1 MQDKIIEKMDREIR
15 NIQVALGKIGPMRP
29 GAVSR
34 QYHKPKEKE
43 GGFWQLSYTCQQRSH
58 SENVREDELERVRG
72 ELEEYRKFKE
82 LCARWV
88 DVALERARRTRELRR
103 QSSDEAKRSN

>member
-1 MQDKIIEKMDREIR
+1 MQDKTVEKMDREIHR
-15 NIQVALGKIGPMRP
+15 LQAELGSIGPMRP

-34 QYHKPKEKE
+34 QYHKPREKA
-43 GGFWQLSYTCQQRSH
+43 GGFWQLSYTYRQRSH
-58 SENVREDELERVRG
+58 TENVREDELEAVRS

-88 DVALERARRTRELRR
+88 ELALARARRNRELKR
-103 QSSDEAKRSN
+103 QRSDESKGAT

>member
-15 NIQVALGKIGPMRP
+15 SLQVELSALGPMRP

-34 QYHKPKEKE
+34 QYHKPREKE
-43 GGFWQLSYTCQQRSH
+43 GGFWQLSYTYQQRSH
-58 SENVREDELERVRG
+58 SENVREEELEAVRS

-88 DVALERARRTRELRR
+88 ELALARARRNRELKRG
-103 QSSDEAKRSN
+103 SSGEAKRKT